1 MSRVRPRNHSGRLI
15 VFGGMTSAL
24 ILGFDPHAVPGMD
37 GDAMRAVL
45 DDELARFGEHGIDA
59 SMTLLA
65 PDATAEAAVVAALS
79 GRVWDV
85 VVIGGGIRKPEPLL
99 TFFEEV
105 VNLVRQHAPGAAIA
119 FNTSGGDSVEAVQR
133 RLPQA

>member
-1 MSRVRPRNHSGRLI
+1 MP
-15 VFGGMTSAL
+15 SAL

-45 DDELARFGEHGIDA
+45 DKELARFGEHGVEV
-59 SMTLLA
+59 SMALIA
-65 PDATAEAAVVAALS
+65 PDGSAEATVVAALAE
-79 GRVWDV
+79 RDWDV

-99 TFFEEV
+99 TFFEQV

-119 FNTSGGDSVEAVQR
+119 FNAGIDDSVEAAMR
-133 RLPQA
+133 WL

>member
-1 MSRVRPRNHSGRLI
+1 
-15 VFGGMTSAL
+15 MTSAL

-105 VNLVRQHAPGAAIA
+105 VNLVRRHAPGAAIA